1 MYFFGSC
8 VWFSVITSILQ
19 NASYRQRLFS
29 ASLRSLST
37 LPRQKGTGLR
47 LVKLIIR
54 LRQKPTNKVQ
64 NLFDWIDELWSI
76 IVVLNAFDNRDF
88 WPHFK
93 GTSFIGLNKVLSC
106 DFVPGLFC
114 LRNLQQRSLSSMAQC
129 SLWWIGCLHALQSFL
144 FAQQRTKAYV
154 LLNSFLS
161 LWQDAVVCERV
172 TQFNVATKARAW
184 TVSEPCRWEL
194 PSLLSRDIRIKDKY
208 KRKANPHIH
217 QKHKEKD
224 TYQIKN

>member
-1 MYFFGSC
+1 MLVTDNAYFLHHLEVSPHCQGKRE
-8 VWFSVITSILQ
+8 TE
-19 NASYRQRLFS
+19 
-29 ASLRSLST
+29 
-37 LPRQKGTGLR
+37 LR
-47 LVKLIIR
+47 LVR
-54 LRQKPTNKVQ
+54 LRYRNLPTRSKIY
-64 NLFDWIDELWSI
+64 FGIDELWSI
-76 IVVLNAFDNRDF
+76 IVVLKAFDNRDF
-88 WPHFK
+88 WPHWK

-129 SLWWIGCLHALQSFL
+129 SLWWIDCLHALQSFL